1 MTMEP
6 MQARHSVRAYTD
18 RAIEPEI
25 REKLEAELAACN
37 SAGGLNMRLVFDEP
51 KAFSSFMAK
60 YGKFSGVRNYVAI
73 VGKKADDLS

>member
-1 MTMEP
+1 MTMEA
-6 MQARHSVRAYTD
+6 MRARHSVRAYTD

-51 KAFSSFMAK
+51 KAFSSFMDK
-60 YGKFSGVRNYVAI
+60 YC
-73 VGKKADDLS
+73 